1 MIQADKRSITNFDW
15 ILFLCIGLLTGI
27 GLFTLHSIVGNS
39 VLFYKQILW
48 NVIGFFIFFICL
60 SIPSR
65 EWKSYSNFI
74 YIVTILLLILVLVV
88 GIEERGAKRW
98 IGLEFINIQPAEF
111 ARLGL
116 IFMLAHFFHE
126 HPQSGPYS
134 ARNLLFPFLLSLLP
148 ILLVAKEPD
157 LSTASLL
164 ALISLGMIMVAGV
177 KKKLILKGF
186 IILVLISPLLWMSLR
201 GYQKHRLVAFLNPHS
216 SATKYGYH
224 IIQSEIAVGSGGI
237 LGKGIESATQSKLYF
252 LPEKHTDFIF
262 SVFAEQWG
270 FIGCFILI
278 FLYASVIWRAL
289 NIVQKARWRFEKFT
303 VVGITIMLAISVILN
318 ISMTIGLFPVAGIT
332 LPFMS
337 YGGSSTILNFAVIGI
352 IVGMG
357 MRVYEH

>member
-1 MIQADKRSITNFDW
+1 MIQIDRRLIMNFDW
-15 ILFLCIGLLTGI
+15 MLFLCIILINGI
-27 GLFTLHSIVGNS
+27 GLFTLYSVVGSNI
-39 VLFYKQILW
+39 LFYKQLLW
-48 NVIGFFIFFICL
+48 NIIGLFIFFVCL

-65 EWKSYSNFI
+65 IWHSYSNFI
-74 YIVTILLLILVLVV
+74 YIISILLLILVLLI
-88 GIEERGAKRW
+88 GIKERGVERW
-98 IGLEFINIQPAEF
+98 IGLSFINIQPSEIAK
-111 ARLGL
+111 LGL
-116 IFMLAHFFHE
+116 IFVLAHFFHK
-126 HPQSGPYS
+126 HPKNNYL
-134 ARNLLFPFLLSLLP
+134 ARDLLVPFILSLLP
-148 ILLVAKEPD
+148 IFLIAKQPD
-157 LSTASLL
+157 LSTAVIF
-164 ALISLGMIMVAGV
+164 ALISIGMIMIAGV
-177 KKKLILKGF
+177 KKNLILKGF
-186 IILVLISPLLWMSLR
+186 IITILLSPLFWMSLKD
-201 GYQKHRLVAFLNPHS
+201 YQKHRLVAFLNPHS